1 MKMKLLLTM
10 AFLFLAAPG
19 VFAQAAGGGATKTA
33 AGGGATKTAA
43 GGGATATKTKVAII
57 DSMIFRDEVLELK
70 AKYEKL
76 QGEFAAKGRDLES
89 MQSSIANKQK
99 VAQENKTLTLP
110 QAQKLNDEIELLK
123 KEYSRSLQDTQDFYG
138 KREKTETDD
147 VYEKIGKFLEQYCAK
162 HGISTVFD
170 ARRLQETGV
179 VVYVVPPANITKDFI
194 TEYNKANPVQTA
206 ANPTK

>member
-10 AFLFLAAPG
+10 AFLFLATPG

-33 AGGGATKTAA
+33 AGGG
-43 GGGATATKTKVAII
+43 ATKTKVAII

-76 QGEFAAKGRDLES
+76 QGEFATKGRDLES

-110 QAQKLNDEIELLK
+110 QAQKLNDEIEQLK
-123 KEYSRSLQDTQDFYG
+123 KEYSRSLQDTQDLYG
-138 KREKTETDD
+138 KREKDETDD
-147 VYEKIGKFLEQYCAK
+147 VYEKIGKSLEQYCAK

-170 ARRLQETGV
+170 ARRLQDTGV
-179 VVYVVPPANITKDFI
+179 VVYAIPMSNITKDFI
-194 TEYNKANPVQTA
+194 SEYNKANPVQTA